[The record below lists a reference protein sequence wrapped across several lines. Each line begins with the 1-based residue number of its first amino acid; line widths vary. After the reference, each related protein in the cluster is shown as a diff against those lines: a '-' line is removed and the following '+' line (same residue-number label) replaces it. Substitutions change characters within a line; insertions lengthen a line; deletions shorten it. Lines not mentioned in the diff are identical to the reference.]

1 MSTLEGKP
9 IADTYKDLL
18 QISNNNSGADITL
31 LPVEDGEGTQTAL
44 SLSTSMI
51 GIAGHIIPSTNA
63 AYDIGSAEYK
73 IRHLFLSDN
82 SLYVGDFQLSS
93 SDVQEVKK
101 LADGEYATTAQLT
114 TQSDKVNTA
123 LQPGGVDFTTDLVN
137 VPTTL
142 DGYGIVDAATKL
154 QGDLAEEAAAKAN
167 TALQPG
173 GVSFTSDITN
183 IPTTLAGY
191 GITEITIPE
200 QKLEHN
206 STIIRRQSFDL
217 GAFKRRVHVQ
227 LDNNTSM
234 KVSICSQ
241 RDGVDNSLLFWD
253 GYINNNSNTS
263 YCTEIKSV
271 RTNGTNSAYTFSK
284 TDAIEN
290 EPCNFYWDFNESPEV
305 GNGVIIVE
313 AIKGDCIISISDH
326 DQIIDMT
333 DSSNTDDS
341 GTGDS
346 GTGDSG
352 PDVEISND
360 YWSGG
365 EATWTGFSIG
375 DTTTINYEWGTPNV
389 TIGTVY
395 SGDDTY
401 REELRLNQTSSF
413 DDDYVTNNASAV
425 FVDNNSGLWFWINR
439 PGAYTGWWLS
449 NDLGRI
455 PSGTGDS
462 GTGDSGTGDS
472 GTGDS
477 GTGDSGTGDS
487 GTGDSSSVTV
497 QNFLNNTG
505 LTLTE
510 YNQITGADW
519 IDYLALNPVDDYSA
533 ITASELSQPMNMPN
547 INMDD
552 GSTFGMDTGGEYY
565 LTVDPAL
572 DFGSSRSLYFEPDT
586 GLSQMLILQEGY
598 GVMFFNEESP
608 MDSSYGS
615 IQTTINFYE
624 ESSYF
629 MQSPPISDAIEIEG
643 DEYAMGG
650 YTNIMNINLNV
661 YASPAEIIQGI
672 EDNYQAQNLPYK
684 WGYIVV
690 QYSTA

>member
-114 TQSDKVNTA
+114 TQSDKVDTA

-191 GITEITIPE
+191 GITEITLPE
-200 QKLEHN
+200 QKLEQN
-206 STIIRRQSFDL
+206 NTIVRRQSFDL

-234 KVSICSQ
+234 KVSICCQ
-241 RDGVDNSLLFWD
+241 RDGVDNSLLIWD
-253 GYINNNSNTS
+253 GYINNNYNTS
-263 YCTEIKSV
+263 YCTEVKSV

-333 DSSNTDDS
+333 DSSY
-341 GTGDS
+341 TGDS
-346 GTGDSG
+346 S
-352 PDVEISND
+352 
-360 YWSGG
+360 
-365 EATWTGFSIG
+365 
-375 DTTTINYEWGTPNV
+375 
-389 TIGTVY
+389 
-395 SGDDTY
+395 
-401 REELRLNQTSSF
+401 
-413 DDDYVTNNASAV
+413 
-425 FVDNNSGLWFWINR
+425 
-439 PGAYTGWWLS
+439 
-449 NDLGRI
+449 
-455 PSGTGDS
+455 TGDS

-472 GTGDS
+472 GTGDI
-477 GTGDSGTGDS
+477 
-487 GTGDSSSVTV
+487 SSNATV
-497 QNFLNNTG
+497 QNLQNSTG
-505 LTLTE
+505 LSLTQD
-510 YNQITGADW
+510 NHITGTDW
-519 IDYLALNPVDDYSA
+519 IDTLSVTPVVDYTALTTNQISMPMDTPAFNMNDY
-533 ITASELSQPMNMPN
+533 T
-547 INMDD
+547 
-552 GSTFGMDTGGEYY
+552 GFGMSTGGEYY
-565 LTVDPAL
+565 VIIDTGFDVNT
-572 DFGSSRSLYFEPDT
+572 SKTLYFDPDT

-598 GVMFFNEESP
+598 GVMFFNESGS
-608 MDSSYGS
+608 MDASYGDITTYINVNSDSS
-615 IQTTINFYE
+615 NF
-624 ESSYF
+624 
-629 MQSPPISDAIEIEG
+629 MKPDPVSDAIEIEE
-643 DEYAMGG
+643 DEFASGA
-650 YTNIMNINLNV
+650 YTSILAISLNV
-661 YASPAEIIQGI
+661 NSSVQDIIQGI
-672 EDNYQAQNLPYK
+672 EDSYVAQMSTYR
-684 WGYIVV
+684 WGYVVV
-690 QYSTA
+690 QYNTA

>member
-51 GIAGHIIPSTNA
+51 GIAGHIIPDSNA

-114 TQSDKVNTA
+114 TQSDKVDTA

-191 GITEITIPE
+191 GITEITLPG

-206 STIIRRQSFDL
+206 STIVRRQSFDL

-234 KVSICSQ
+234 KVSICCQ

-253 GYINNNSNTS
+253 GYINNNYNTS

-271 RTNGTNSAYTFSK
+271 RTNGINSAYTFSK
-284 TDAIEN
+284 TDAAEN
-290 EPCNFYWDFNESPEV
+290 EPCNFYWDFNDHPEN

-326 DQIIDMT
+326 DQDIDMT
-333 DSSNTDDS
+333 DSSNID
-341 GTGDS
+341 
-346 GTGDSG
+346 
-352 PDVEISND
+352 N
-360 YWSGG
+360 SGG
-365 EATWTGFSIG
+365 
-375 DTTTINYEWGTPNV
+375 D
-389 TIGTVY
+389 
-395 SGDDTY
+395 
-401 REELRLNQTSSF
+401 
-413 DDDYVTNNASAV
+413 
-425 FVDNNSGLWFWINR
+425 
-439 PGAYTGWWLS
+439 
-449 NDLGRI
+449 
-455 PSGTGDS
+455 
-462 GTGDSGTGDS
+462 DS

-487 GTGDSSSVTV
+487 GTGDSSSVIV
-497 QNFLNNTG
+497 QNLLNNTG
-505 LTLTE
+505 LSLTE

-519 IDYLALNPVDDYSA
+519 VNYLRIYPVDDYSV
-533 ITASELSQPMNMPN
+533 ITASELNQPMNMPS

-552 GSTFGMDTGGEYY
+552 GSNFGMETGGEYY
-565 LTVDPAL
+565 LTVDPTL
-572 DFGSSRSLYFEPDT
+572 DMGGSRSLFYDPDT

-598 GVMFFNEESP
+598 GVMFFNEGGT
-608 MDSSYGS
+608 MDGSYGS
-615 IQTTINFYE
+615 IQSNINFYE
-624 ESSYF
+624 DNSYF
-629 MQSPPISDAIEIEG
+629 MQSPPVSDAIEIEG

-661 YASPAEIIQGI
+661 YASPADIIQGI
-672 EDNYQAQNLPYK
+672 EDNYQAQTLPYR

-690 QYSTA
+690 RYEYI